1 MERSVHKLWTIS
13 LNGISSSHTTSFSF
27 KVRRSTNRLPYQLGH
42 KIVFNAAL
50 KSSVLINFSRKGL
63 ELLLLN
69 LSLKR
74 PKWFSVRYLVH
85 ATFSMFRE
93 YLVHICKWVQD
104 DEIDYDDYD
113 DFGNIDLELDWDSI
127 GSKEGLVL
135 ENFHRT
141 FLKLAI
147 QPGFIEQ

>member
-1 MERSVHKLWTIS
+1 
-13 LNGISSSHTTSFSF
+13 
-27 KVRRSTNRLPYQLGH
+27 
-42 KIVFNAAL
+42 
-50 KSSVLINFSRKGL
+50 
-63 ELLLLN
+63 
-69 LSLKR
+69 
-74 PKWFSVRYLVH
+74 
-85 ATFSMFRE
+85 MFRE

>member
-1 MERSVHKLWTIS
+1 M
-13 LNGISSSHTTSFSF
+13 
-27 KVRRSTNRLPYQLGH
+27 
-42 KIVFNAAL
+42 
-50 KSSVLINFSRKGL
+50 
-63 ELLLLN
+63 
-69 LSLKR
+69 
-74 PKWFSVRYLVH
+74 
-85 ATFSMFRE
+85 
-93 YLVHICKWVQD
+93 QD